1 MGNTCLHFGGEF
13 LIYQNN
19 STAWG
24 NLNAGQ
30 MNFTGQYYTQ
40 AYVGRHDNWCT
51 RYADFLL
58 GTGAELEGE

>member
-1 MGNTCLHFGGEF
+1 MIVGKHVLHFGGEF

-30 MNFTGQYYTQ
+30 LTLHR
-40 AYVGRHDNWCT
+40 AIYVAICRQHDNRCALCGLPSWT
-51 RYADFLL
+51 D
-58 GTGAELEGE
+58 AELECK